1 MTGPRSSRRAWPT
14 ALLCAFVLFAPLAM
28 PSVSAQQTSVSASA
42 GASELDLK
50 AYEAQLDS
58 YAAQIPEARRH
69 PAELARLRN
78 SLPTQW
84 VVRCGQGSVTVSTG
98 WLSDDLALLSANRK
112 KGDAFVRLI
121 DARLAG
127 MRDAAAQLD
136 AAAPSAPDAR
146 AHLDA
151 ILHGREFSGLHGPT
165 SWDIMGQHIAR
176 WLVEHIINF
185 LRRLHLRGNVGNVLS
200 WIVIGIAFAFL
211 CWWLW
216 ARLAVLAPRAE
227 SAPAEPARPT
237 SSRAWLNDAL
247 AAADRGEYREAVH
260 CAYWAAIARL
270 EDSGRLSRDR
280 ARTPREALR
289 QLRAASSGERETL
302 RQLTRSFELVWY
314 GYRPVSDAD
323 WIGARAQLENM
334 GCLRPS
340 TAATVNS

>member
-1 MTGPRSSRRAWPT
+1 MTRAHSPRRAWLT
-14 ALLCAFVLFAPLAM
+14 ALLCAFALFAPFAAGA
-28 PSVSAQQTSVSASA
+28 VSAQQASTSAA
-42 GASELDLK
+42 TSELDLR

-58 YAAQIPEARRH
+58 YAARIPEARRH

-78 SLPTQW
+78 SLPSQW
-84 VVRCGQGSVTVSTG
+84 IVRVGQSSVTVSTE
-98 WLSDDLALLSANRK
+98 WLSDDLAVLSANRK
-112 KGDAFVRLI
+112 NGEELVRLI

-127 MRDAAAQLD
+127 MRDAAQQLD
-136 AAAPSAPDAR
+136 AASPAAADAR

-151 ILHGREFSGLHGPT
+151 ILHRREFSGLHGP
-165 SWDIMGQHIAR
+165 SALDILGQHIAR

-200 WIVIGIAFAFL
+200 WIVIGLAFALL

-216 ARLAVLAPRAE
+216 NRLSVLTPRTE
-227 SAPAEPARPT
+227 SAPADAVPPL
-237 SSRAWLNDAL
+237 SSRAWLDDAL

-270 EDSGRLSRDR
+270 EDVGRLSRDR

-289 QLRAASSGERETL
+289 QLRTASTGERETL
-302 RQLTRSFELVWY
+302 RALTRSFELVWY
-314 GYRPVSDAD
+314 GYRPASAAD